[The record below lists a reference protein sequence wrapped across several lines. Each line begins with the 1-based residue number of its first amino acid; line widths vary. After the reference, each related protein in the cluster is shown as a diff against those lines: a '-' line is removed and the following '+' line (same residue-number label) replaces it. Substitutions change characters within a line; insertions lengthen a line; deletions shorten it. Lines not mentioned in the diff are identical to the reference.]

1 MWCKECMLISYPS
14 TSFQQLG
21 RNRPRT
27 GTNNRLFIIH
37 NMQIITIYKRT
48 LCPLINSIIQRK
60 HLPPNKRII
69 PINKHHYLPWMA
81 IIMYGVIN
89 ILQRKNILFIY
100 HYSNFLLGNI
110 SFLYISLN
118 ILSRFIWRCIVNVDD
133 VIILVLLHKNRVEI
147 SQI

>member
-1 MWCKECMLISYPS
+1 MLISYPS
-14 TSFQQLG
+14 TPFQQLR

-37 NMQIITIYKRT
+37 DMKIITVHKRT
-48 LCPLINSIIQRK
+48 LYPLINSIIQRK
-60 HLPPNKRII
+60 HLPSHKRII

-89 ILQRKNILFIY
+89 ILQRKYIFLIY
-100 HYSNFLLGNI
+100 HNSNFILGNI

-133 VIILVLLHKNRVEI
+133 VIILVLLHENGVKI
-147 SQI
+147 S